1 MLHCTFQQKKLTE
14 SRQQLAPLEQQKIK
28 LGHRIN
34 DLNASLRSREKKIEQ
49 MAKTI
54 LELKISK
61 QQLEE
66 ENSRHKKSLQQQLS
80 QNSAHRTE
88 REKLRSKNVALSQ
101 SNTVNAWSVCRL
113 INIIVHN
120 YNSSEFE

>member
-88 REKLRSKNVALSQ
+88 REKLRSKNVELSQ